1 MSKVEES
8 KATLLGKKT
17 LSEIEKTKLSQH
29 KEAYTMLYGLRADT
43 SSQIIRQ
50 MKKII
55 SSLEANSFDAQDY
68 LTEGKLSSMNFFQN
82 NKVNDLITQAE
93 IETEDYRN
101 NKIKNATNSHIF
113 LAKNKN
119 FAGKSFHT
127 HDFNFLVLVIFT
139 FMIFF
144 VTSVTLRNKLN
155 SFSGEFI

>member
-68 LTEGKLSSMNFFQN
+68 LTEGKLSSMNFSR
-82 NKVNDLITQAE
+82 IT
-93 IETEDYRN
+93 
-101 NKIKNATNSHIF
+101 K
-113 LAKNKN
+113 L
-119 FAGKSFHT
+119 
-127 HDFNFLVLVIFT
+127 
-139 FMIFF
+139 MI
-144 VTSVTLRNKLN
+144 
-155 SFSGEFI
+155 